1 PPPTPGVLG
10 VFQYLDATLDAIK
23 KLRAAGHTDFTVY
36 SPVPRHEI
44 EDALGQPVS
53 PVRMFTLIGGI
64 AGCAV
69 GAWLTLWMSYVWEH
83 VESSLRITRSHIASI
98 AALAFN
104 PDDIVHKVGLI
115 STMRHQR
122 NIKPYARPIPPVAG
136 AVPVSGAELPLTR
149 ETADRLT
156 NPRTRTAESLNR
168 GQWVFQTYCL
178 VCHGER
184 GDGNGPVSLA
194 GGGPFPGVPS
204 LVDPTRPKMTD
215 GMIYG

>member
-1 PPPTPGVLG
+1 MARPAVVL
-10 VFQYLDATLDAIK
+10 V
-23 KLRAAGHTDFTVY
+23 
-36 SPVPRHEI
+36 
-44 EDALGQPVS
+44 
-53 PVRMFTLIGGI
+53 
-64 AGCAV
+64 
-69 GAWLTLWMSYVWEH
+69 
-83 VESSLRITRSHIASI
+83 
-98 AALAFN
+98 ALALLCACN
-104 PDDIVHKVGLI
+104 PDDVVHKVGWFA
-115 STMRHQR
+115 TMRHQR

-168 GQWVFQTYCL
+168 GQWVYQTYCL

-184 GDGNGPVSLA
+184 GEGNGPVSLA

-215 GMIYG
+215 GMIYGMIFEAQRMGRGLMPRYGDKIHGNDRWDLVNYVRSLQLNARSNR